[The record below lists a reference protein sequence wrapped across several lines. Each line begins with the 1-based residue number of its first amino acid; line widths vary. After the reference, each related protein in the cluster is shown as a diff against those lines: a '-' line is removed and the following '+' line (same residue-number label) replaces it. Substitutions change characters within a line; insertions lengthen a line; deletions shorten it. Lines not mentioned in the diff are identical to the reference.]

1 MPENPST
8 IDRLRGLLEVTRLVR
23 EGTEQSALL
32 EAIADSIA
40 TSLGFHTVVI
50 NLYRPAWNDFEVTTV
65 HGSDDARRALLGDT
79 LDWAA
84 WAPLLDKRFE
94 RRGTYLIPH
103 GAFDWESDVGRRYV
117 PAWEP
122 SADPDAWHPDDE
134 LFVPMLHSDGHMLG
148 ILSVGEPY
156 TGRRPSDEELEVLVA
171 VADHVALA
179 LQSFQ
184 EEAAAAHHRI
194 ALRELLQVSSRL
206 AENPAVEAILQATCD
221 GIAHALGFRKVSIQ
235 VPDTRHGRVRHAR
248 DDRLDARRAGPERA
262 ALDVGARAAP
272 RPTVRD
278 RGLLP
283 AHARAGDA
291 APPGRPPHV
300 PIGHERPR
308 RLGLGPALAGRPAA
322 RPRGQGDRR
331 HLGRRP
337 RGPAGPVAAAD
348 AGSARLRQPGH
359 RGARLGRAPRGG
371 PGSWPSTIPSPAS
384 STATRSRTGSR
395 WR

>member
-84 WAPLLDKRFE
+84 WAPLLDERFE

-103 GAFDWESDVGRRYV
+103 GTFDWEGDVGKRYV

-156 TGRRPSDEELEVLVA
+156 TGTRPSDEELEVLVA

-184 EEAAAAHHRI
+184 EEAAAAHHRL

-206 AENPAVEAILQATCD
+206 AETPAVEAILQATCD
-221 GIAHALGFRKVSIQ
+221 GIG
-235 VPDTRHGRVRHAR
+235 TRSGSERSRSSSPTPRRACSHAR
-248 DDRLDARRAGPERA
+248 DDRLDARRAGPERT

-272 RPTVRD
+272 RPAVRD

-283 AHARAGDA
+283 AHVRAGDV

-300 PIGHERPR
+300 PIGDERPR
-308 RLGLGPALAGRPAA
+308 PVGLGPALAGRPARSTA
-322 RPRGQGDRR
+322 RPR
-331 HLGRRP
+331 
-337 RGPAGPVAAAD
+337 
-348 AGSARLRQPGH
+348 
-359 RGARLGRAPRGG
+359 
-371 PGSWPSTIPSPAS
+371 
-384 STATRSRTGSR
+384 
-395 WR
+395 